1 MKMWGAILSIIALSS
16 LVGCAYQ
23 FGYQQRSLPGGYKK
37 VAIPM
42 FKNLSDQ
49 VDAERY
55 FTEALVSDFDRSRVA
70 KVVDKNQAPIVID
83 GTITSITYTPDA
95 YIYAGNPESNTI
107 DLPVNTV
114 LASSYRC
121 SVDVNIKI
129 RRTSDHKIIWQG
141 NFNDEREY
149 QAPQIGLPVI
159 NSADALYNHS
169 AHNQVVEE
177 LANDMMQTA
186 HDRITE
192 NF

>member
-1 MKMWGAILSIIALSS
+1 
-16 LVGCAYQ
+16 
-23 FGYQQRSLPGGYKK
+23 
-37 VAIPM
+37 M

-49 VDAERY
+49 VDAEKY
-55 FTEALVSDFDRSRVA
+55 FTEAIVRDFDRSRVA
-70 KVVDKNQAPIVID
+70 KVVGLRQAPIVLD

-95 YIYAGNPESNTI
+95 YIYAGNTESNTI

-121 SVDVNIKI
+121 SVNVNIKI
-129 RRTSDHKIIWQG
+129 RRKSDNKIIWQG
-141 NFNDEREY
+141 DFSDEREY
-149 QAPQIGLPVI
+149 QAPQIGLAVI
-159 NSADALYNHS
+159 NSADPLYNHS
-169 AHNQVVEE
+169 AHNEVVEQ